1 MPMEVVSHPYEDLQG
16 CLRVAQLEA
25 NLVHNQHLDNQ
36 RWFEHFLNNLERYGA
51 LLFERTTRTI
61 PYVPTEAVFEDIF
74 SGWIP
79 VPQSKNLKFQRVG
92 NDILQGL
99 KQPDL
104 ALLKTRSVSSHML
117 IDFDTDEAARPV
129 AIVLHMACSTHPDT
143 SRTKALL
150 ELDHLGIRLVDE
162 YAALHRDC
170 VERRLEAHSSIDHL

>member
-1 MPMEVVSHPYEDLQG
+1 M
-16 CLRVAQLEA
+16 
-25 NLVHNQHLDNQ
+25 
-36 RWFEHFLNNLERYGA
+36 
-51 LLFERTTRTI
+51 
-61 PYVPTEAVFEDIF
+61 PTETVFENIF

-79 VPQSKNLKFQRVG
+79 VPQGKNLKFQRVG

-104 ALLKTRSVSSHML
+104 ALLKTRSASSHML